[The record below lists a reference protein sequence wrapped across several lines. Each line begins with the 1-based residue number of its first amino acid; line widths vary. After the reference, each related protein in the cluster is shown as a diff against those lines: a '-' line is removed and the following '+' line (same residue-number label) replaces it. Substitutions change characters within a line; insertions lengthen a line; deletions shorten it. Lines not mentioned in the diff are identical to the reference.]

1 MSGSH
6 HSHKGPL
13 YEYAFSLG
21 RYKDSEKTLKGTV
34 KYYENKSSV
43 VMSRKELYNH
53 VWEKPVSHFAKENGL
68 NCGRLL
74 CTLKENDIESAF
86 SETFSI
92 LARAEELV
100 LREIV
105 FDE

>member
-1 MSGSH
+1 MIRSPQRFHPLVKKSGSNVLKNIL
-6 HSHKGPL
+6 HKI
-13 YEYAFSLG
+13 
-21 RYKDSEKTLKGTV
+21 TKGAECNS
-34 KYYENKSSV
+34 Y
-43 VMSRKELYNH
+43 H
-53 VWEKPVSHFAKENGL
+53 
-68 NCGRLL
+68 
-74 CTLKENDIESAF
+74 IESAF

>member
-1 MSGSH
+1 M
-6 HSHKGPL
+6 
-13 YEYAFSLG
+13 
-21 RYKDSEKTLKGTV
+21 T
-34 KYYENKSSV
+34 NKSSV

>member
-1 MSGSH
+1 MLKMAEKRSG
-6 HSHKGPL
+6 
-13 YEYAFSLG
+13 
-21 RYKDSEKTLKGTV
+21 
-34 KYYENKSSV
+34 
-43 VMSRKELYNH
+43 
-53 VWEKPVSHFAKENGL
+53 
-68 NCGRLL
+68 
-74 CTLKENDIESAF
+74 IESAF